1 MHDSTLKIGMCALCT
16 LLKDANTRGQHS
28 KKNGKPTAKKA
39 RHASSFESIE
49 CECNSNTS
57 DSNYT
62 IRSQSK
68 MNLSNSIY
76 NDYKTSSGVSISP
89 YPTVIS
95 NSENNRIDSQLKNSN
110 SPLKALNH
118 ASECSSSSLSFEH
131 ISAEE
136 ALQIEPIVKDSQ
148 EAVVRELNSGAD
160 QRQIKSSL
168 SVADSP
174 FVPLPTFYGAQLVRN
189 SDGRLKS
196 LFLSF
201 FCFF

>member
-1 MHDSTLKIGMCALCT
+1 
-16 LLKDANTRGQHS
+16 
-28 KKNGKPTAKKA
+28 
-39 RHASSFESIE
+39 
-49 CECNSNTS
+49 
-57 DSNYT
+57 
-62 IRSQSK
+62 
-68 MNLSNSIY
+68 MNLPNSIY

-95 NSENNRIDSQLKNSN
+95 NSENNRFDSQSKNSN

-118 ASECSSSSLSFEH
+118 AAECSSSSLSFEH

-136 ALQIEPIVKDSQ
+136 ALQIEPIVKDRQ

-189 SDGRLKS
+189 SDGRLNS

-201 FCFF
+201 FCFLNLCSVY